1 MSPTELSPPRVHSIF
16 PPPSAPLRPTQVCQL
31 FPDLVGQL
39 QRVSVERISA
49 TTRIATN
56 RESSDRGT
64 IAAKEAEWEQ
74 VVVK

>member
-31 FPDLVGQL
+31 FPYLVGQL

-49 TTRIATN
+49 TTRIATK
-56 RESSDRGT
+56 RSDRFAISSKFLLG
-64 IAAKEAEWEQ
+64 ARRS
-74 VVVK
+74 

>member
-1 MSPTELSPPRVHSIF
+1 M
-16 PPPSAPLRPTQVCQL
+16 CQL

-56 RESSDRGT
+56 RESSDRGA

-74 VVVK
+74 VVLSKH